1 LKRQHEAESLSSKVK
16 IKNLEQ
22 SLQSQKENVS
32 KVQSSYAS
40 YKINADEMN
49 QKSVHELKK
58 LSQTLQEKETIIA
71 QLEIKIQKES
81 QAKSES
87 ELEERIKA
95 MAEHLIEKQ
104 SQLETLK
111 SEKSALLLQLE
122 KESQV

>member
-1 LKRQHEAESLSSKVK
+1 VK

-32 KVQSSYAS
+32 KVQSSFAS
-40 YKINADEMN
+40 YRINSDEMN
-49 QKSVHELKK
+49 QKNVHELKK
-58 LSQTLQEKETIIA
+58 LSQTLQEKETIIS

-81 QAKSES
+81 QTKSES